1 MADRMRQMADRMLA
15 VLILRGCTT
24 LNALKPATRRHARER
39 PAEFYG
45 SFPVVPNMR
54 GQAAL
59 SELGDDVFSRMISYR
74 VSSSTSPSPP
84 QML

>member
-1 MADRMRQMADRMLA
+1 MVDRMWQMADRMLV

>member
-1 MADRMRQMADRMLA
+1 LSNTKHGGSS
-15 VLILRGCTT
+15 LFSTST
-24 LNALKPATRRHARER
+24 
-39 PAEFYG
+39 EFYG